1 MPNTPN
7 SQNFPQFMQAQTV
20 SETKAVS
27 KTEIAD
33 FRFNPAIQKR
43 PAEILNIEKEENG
56 IVLTFGTMAR
66 RALLSYTHETSL
78 HLYKPADITV
88 SEVYLHIELWTD
100 EIFRVVFS
108 KDKEIINRFAGLP
121 EDAVMLIANPEKV
134 DFA

>member
-1 MPNTPN
+1 MSTTPN
-7 SQNFPQFMQAQTV
+7 SQNFPQFMQAEKV
-20 SETKAVS
+20 NEVKAVS

-33 FRFNPAIQKR
+33 FRFNPAIQNR

-78 HLYKPADITV
+78 HLYKPADITI
-88 SEVYLHIELWTD
+88 EKVYLHINLWTD

-108 KDKEIINRFAGLP
+108 KDKEIINHFAGCSYWTTTCWQKLS
-121 EDAVMLIANPEKV
+121 A
-134 DFA
+134 